1 MMYTAIVLYLIK
13 YFSFS
18 AAVLNN
24 IESVDEVFAQE
35 YSYEE
40 SDYGD
45 SDDDNNCI
53 AGRLN
58 NNYFPLNR
66 SSSLY

>member
-24 IESVDEVFAQE
+24 IESVDEVFAQK

-45 SDDDNNCI
+45 SDDDDNCI

-58 NNYFPLNR
+58 NNYFPLNG